1 MNTQELI
8 EKYED
13 KLKDIQLKFG
23 ANFKT
28 KVYEELIEDLNNLDE
43 PQKVT
48 IPQFVAEW
56 IDTVKNKQKKDFR
69 FNNEVIHSDDVYRVM
84 FGILREGA
92 STQEVKNW
100 VVDNADTFSLAWILG
115 YTVEKEKRYLVK
127 LKGINSE
134 SEYLYYGMGS
144 CTWRFRGKNESGY
157 FRKEHTRKELEEA
170 GFGGVFDSPLFEVE
184 EEVK

>member
-8 EKYED
+8 EKYEN

-28 KVYEELIEDLNNLDE
+28 KVYEGIVEDLRQLDE

-84 FGILREGA
+84 FVILREDA

-115 YTVEKEKRYLVK
+115 YEVEEEPKYIVK
-127 LKGINSE
+127 MKGLGTNFSFLNLNKAHNHWMF
-134 SEYLYYGMGS
+134 SS
-144 CTWRFRGKNESGY
+144 KNECDIY
-157 FRKEHTRKELEEA
+157 QVRHTRKELEA
-170 GFGGVFDSPLFEVE
+170 GGFSGVFDNPMFEVE
-184 EEVK
+184 EVE